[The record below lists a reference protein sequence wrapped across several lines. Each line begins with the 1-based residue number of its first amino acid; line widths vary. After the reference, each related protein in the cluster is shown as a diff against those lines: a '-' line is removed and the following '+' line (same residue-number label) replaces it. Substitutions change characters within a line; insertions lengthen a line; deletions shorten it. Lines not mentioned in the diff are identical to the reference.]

1 MKRREADK
9 QMHDNQPNDVAIS
22 CERLTKRFQ
31 ERIAVNS
38 LRLSVP
44 KGSIYGFLGPNGSGK
59 STTIR
64 MLCGL
69 LTPTSGR
76 GTVLGYDVMTQSEAI
91 KQRIGYMSQKFS
103 LYEDLSVDENLD
115 FYAGVYQLGKAE
127 RIQRKRELIEM
138 AGLTGREK
146 QLAGSLSGGWKQRL
160 ALSCALLHR
169 PELLILDEPTAG
181 VDPVSRR
188 IFWEVIHDLARQGM
202 TILVTTHYMDEAQ
215 TCDWIGFIFF
225 GNLLVQGSPSELIEH
240 HGADNLEDVFIK
252 LVKEEEARQ
261 AAGQK
266 GGGGGTGDVLV
277 PVKGEGR

>member
-1 MKRREADK
+1 MS
-9 QMHDNQPNDVAIS
+9 MAIQ
-22 CERLTKRFQ
+22 CENLTKRFGP
-31 ERIAVNS
+31 RVAVNN
-38 LRLSVP
+38 LSIEIP

-69 LTPTSGR
+69 LVPTSGT
-76 GTVLGYDVMTQSEAI
+76 GTVLGFDVMTQSEEI

-103 LYEDLSVDENLD
+103 LYEDLTVEENLD
-115 FYAGVYQLGKAE
+115 FYAGIYG
-127 RIQRKRELIEM
+127 IDGPHRKKRKEELIAM
-138 AGLTGREK
+138 AGLTGRET

-160 ALSCALLHR
+160 ALSCALLHE

-188 IFWEVIHDLARQGM
+188 IFWDVIHDLAKKGI

-225 GNLLVQGSPSELIEH
+225 GNLLAQGTPQDLIRQLEVQ
-240 HGADNLEDVFIK
+240 NLEDVFVT
-252 LVKEEEARQ
+252 LVQQEEQRL
-261 AAGQK
+261 AAIQPGTK
-266 GGGGGTGDVLV
+266 GAAQ
-277 PVKGEGR
+277 